1 MNNQDHVFFSFII
14 ALMIFVIGLW
24 LVVVMG
30 VPASAIFLGSLLF
43 GLLWVI
49 VEAVLDL
56 LS

>member
-1 MNNQDHVFFSFII
+1 MNNKDNVFFSFII

-49 VEAVLDL
+49 VAAVLDL